1 MDYLKETLYFQMI
14 FPLELKKMI
23 LKGKIGKT
31 YHFSGKNFYSVN
43 DIIRNVC
50 DLKSYDKK
58 KLVKKIKSRVGQDFI
73 YKLGSNMTM
82 RELNWK
88 PVYTLKKGLQEI
100 MLYHKK
106 YLNIFSKKDLLYQ
119 DKQLKK

>member
-1 MDYLKETLYFQMI
+1 
-14 FPLELKKMI
+14 MI

-31 YHFSGKNFYSVN
+31 YHFSGKKFYSVN

>member
-1 MDYLKETLYFQMI
+1 MEKHII
-14 FPLELKKMI
+14 FLEK
-23 LKGKIGKT
+23 
-31 YHFSGKNFYSVN
+31 FYSVN

-100 MLYHKK
+100 MFYHKK
-106 YLNIFSKKDLLYQ
+106 YLNIFSKKIYYT
-119 DKQLKK
+119 KINNLKNNEKFFTTRIQKKREAKYKS